1 MKGCERI
8 EGGVRRSVYGRDA
21 SLVFS
26 HIHQKNLRE
35 QRRGKEICT
44 SGLFLSTF
52 FLRACLQTLRKDVMT
67 GGNKVSEWV
76 KENNKQQHWSNVKVS
91 GKSSFPLDNLVFSD
105 DGPCW
110 RCVTDKIV
118 SHHLKNMTV
127 CVIYWTHRSET
138 ATKLLVTQEAG
149 ERVFC
154 SKKSFPL
161 YNFIQTLEAKRQL
174 WFRKFNNRQC
184 RPVAKWSLFVRNF
197 GKRSWKVC

>member
-44 SGLFLSTF
+44 SGLFVSTF

-76 KENNKQQHWSNVKVS
+76 KENNKQQH
-91 GKSSFPLDNLVFSD
+91 
-105 DGPCW
+105 
-110 RCVTDKIV
+110 
-118 SHHLKNMTV
+118 
-127 CVIYWTHRSET
+127 
-138 ATKLLVTQEAG
+138 
-149 ERVFC
+149 
-154 SKKSFPL
+154 
-161 YNFIQTLEAKRQL
+161 
-174 WFRKFNNRQC
+174 
-184 RPVAKWSLFVRNF
+184 
-197 GKRSWKVC
+197 